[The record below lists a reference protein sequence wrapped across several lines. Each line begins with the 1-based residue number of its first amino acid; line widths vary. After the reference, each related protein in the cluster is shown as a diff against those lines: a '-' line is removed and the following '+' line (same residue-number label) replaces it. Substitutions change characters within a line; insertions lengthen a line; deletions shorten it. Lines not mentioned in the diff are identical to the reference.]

1 MRNTKLLMRA
11 VNDEDL
17 YMASAPGIRSMRRG
31 NKEPNANKCNSAMYA
46 KGRTAY
52 HMLYNPIGQASI
64 EGMRCENTR

>member
-46 KGRTAY
+46 KEDGISHALQSHWTK
-52 HMLYNPIGQASI
+52 NPSRG
-64 EGMRCENTR
+64 